1 MDSLSDLLRSNDEL
15 LTRKVIAYARDHGY
29 VRYSSTLI
37 EAWRISIV
45 ALNQAMLSV
54 LDKKQAIALPDI
66 DDDYQNSEIDCYSAE
81 EARKHRSRGVTLAM
95 FMGLVKYYRRS
106 YFDLIRDQDYPQAI
120 EREHLAFLE
129 TFFDRF
135 EISFS
140 VEWTRLNQQQSS
152 DELQNQ
158 NRRLANEKNKYLTI
172 FESMYDPV
180 ILLDRENKVENV
192 NQAAVELLTQMQL
205 PAQRYYSADN
215 ERQALFW
222 LADEIGVF
230 AASGE
235 QESVFRKELPTRRGG
250 RHYQI
255 KMKRMQ
261 DISDKYPGTV
271 IVFND
276 LSDRLE
282 KEEAI
287 TRNRLIQ
294 RWVNLLIDLS
304 SRISNTAELGGTLQT
319 AIESIRQ
326 LIDADE
332 IVLGLWQVDRFRLHA
347 SPYPEAGGKE
357 RRTIFIPS
365 DLKAACAGNESP
377 LTQRYRLALPMETKG
392 ELLGIVWAGR
402 ARTENFS
409 SAERIMLDSVAQLI
423 GFAIEHAEMDARLQS
438 GAIIEERTRLA
449 REMHDGLSQILGFL
463 SLEMQSLKLLVEQG
477 KLTETLAEI
486 ELARKRI
493 REAQAEVRDNILSL
507 RTSLEKQ
514 GEAIELL
521 CDYLRDFSTQTGIE
535 VLIDKPEPFAIDIP
549 PMTEVHLLR
558 IVQEAF
564 ANIRQH
570 ASARYVAVRFRIEDK
585 RLCVEIVDDGIG
597 FVATAPKNHF
607 GLKSMRE
614 RTQSV
619 GGTMEIQSELRRGT
633 RVRLCLPVQEHDQE
647 HEKVSRDAEPLLSA

>member
-1 MDSLSDLLRSNDEL
+1 MGSLSDLLRSNDEL

-250 RHYQI
+250 RQ
-255 KMKRMQ
+255 
-261 DISDKYPGTV
+261 PCP
-271 IVFND
+271 
-276 LSDRLE
+276 RL
-282 KEEAI
+282 
-287 TRNRLIQ
+287 R
-294 RWVNLLIDLS
+294 
-304 SRISNTAELGGTLQT
+304 
-319 AIESIRQ
+319 
-326 LIDADE
+326 
-332 IVLGLWQVDRFRLHA
+332 
-347 SPYPEAGGKE
+347 EAGATS
-357 RRTIFIPS
+357 R
-365 DLKAACAGNESP
+365 
-377 LTQRYRLALPMETKG
+377 
-392 ELLGIVWAGR
+392 GR
-402 ARTENFS
+402 GRN
-409 SAERIMLDSVAQLI
+409 
-423 GFAIEHAEMDARLQS
+423 G
-438 GAIIEERTRLA
+438 
-449 REMHDGLSQILGFL
+449 
-463 SLEMQSLKLLVEQG
+463 
-477 KLTETLAEI
+477 
-486 ELARKRI
+486 
-493 REAQAEVRDNILSL
+493 
-507 RTSLEKQ
+507 
-514 GEAIELL
+514 
-521 CDYLRDFSTQTGIE
+521 
-535 VLIDKPEPFAIDIP
+535 
-549 PMTEVHLLR
+549 
-558 IVQEAF
+558 
-564 ANIRQH
+564 
-570 ASARYVAVRFRIEDK
+570 
-585 RLCVEIVDDGIG
+585 
-597 FVATAPKNHF
+597 
-607 GLKSMRE
+607 
-614 RTQSV
+614 
-619 GGTMEIQSELRRGT
+619 
-633 RVRLCLPVQEHDQE
+633 
-647 HEKVSRDAEPLLSA
+647 

>member
-1 MDSLSDLLRSNDEL
+1 MMGSLSDLLRSNDEL

-45 ALNQAMLSV
+45 ALNQTMLSV
-54 LDKKQAIALPDI
+54 LDKKLAIALPDI
-66 DDDYQNSEIDCYSAE
+66 DDDYRNSEIDRYSAE

-95 FMGLVKYYRRS
+95 FMGLVKYYKRS
-106 YFDLIRDQDYPQAI
+106 YFDLVREQDYAQAI
-120 EREHLAFLE
+120 ERECLGFLE

-135 EISFS
+135 EISFC
-140 VEWTRLNQQQSS
+140 VEWNRLNQQQSS

-158 NRRLANEKNKYLTI
+158 NRQLANEKNKYLTI
-172 FESMYDPV
+172 FESLYDPV

-192 NQAAVELLTQMQL
+192 NQAAVELLMEMHL

-215 ERQALFW
+215 ERHALSW

-230 AASGE
+230 TSSQE
-235 QESVFRKELPTRRGG
+235 QESVFRKVLPTQRGG

-271 IVFND
+271 IVLND

-304 SRISNTAELGGTLQT
+304 SRISSTAELGGTLQT

-332 IVLGLWQVDRFRLHA
+332 IVLGMWQADRFRLRT
-347 SPYPEAGGKE
+347 SPCPEAGGQE
-357 RRTIFIPS
+357 RRAIFIPR
-365 DLKAACAGNESP
+365 DLKSACAGEESP

-392 ELLGIVWAGR
+392 DLLGILWAGR
-402 ARTENFS
+402 EQAEAFS
-409 SAERIMLDSVAQLI
+409 SAERMMLDSVAQLI
-423 GFAIEHAEMDARLQS
+423 GFAIEHAKMNARLQS
-438 GAIIEERTRLA
+438 DAIIEERTRLA

-463 SLEMQSLKLLVEQG
+463 SLEMQSLKLLVERG
-477 KLTETLAEI
+477 KLAETLAEI

-514 GEAIELL
+514 GAAIELL
-521 CDYLRDFSTQTGIE
+521 CDYLRDFSAQTGIE

-570 ASARYVAVRFRIEDK
+570 AGARYVAVRFRIEDK

-597 FVATAPKNHF
+597 FVATAPKNHY

-619 GGTMEIQSELRRGT
+619 GGTLEVQSELRRGT

-647 HEKVSRDAEPLLSA
+647 MANRDAKPVLSA